1 MIRECLLRV
10 RQFIIIIIFCC
21 FFCKCV
27 PRKRL
32 FSNENH
38 WPIIKFFWMNSL
50 RYLWNN
56 HFRLSFFYE
65 IIRRTC
71 NNNSE
76 CIRHYIHIRFLK
88 NRYLSLPLPPN
99 CIKYSIYYLAKNLYL
114 YFYYE
119 KETLKKYIYL
129 YLFSLF
135 KFFSCYK
142 V

>member
-32 FSNENH
+32 FSNEKH

-76 CIRHYIHIRFLK
+76 CIRHYIYTILK
-88 NRYLSLPLPPN
+88 ESLSFSSPPPQLYKIFYLLSCQKFIFVLLLWERN
-99 CIKYSIYYLAKNLYL
+99 FKKIYI
-114 YFYYE
+114 F
-119 KETLKKYIYL
+119 I
-129 YLFSLF
+129 FV
-135 KFFSCYK
+135 FFI
-142 V
+142 